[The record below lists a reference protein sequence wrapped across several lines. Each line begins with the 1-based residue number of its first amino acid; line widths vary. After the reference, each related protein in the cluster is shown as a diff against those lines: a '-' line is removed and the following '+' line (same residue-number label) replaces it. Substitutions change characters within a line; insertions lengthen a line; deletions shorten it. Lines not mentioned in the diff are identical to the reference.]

1 LRYIRAHYGIALVI
15 AAVDQDRLPID
26 DLSGYA
32 DFANYVANT
41 VKKLHAAP
49 APVRGAGG
57 PGAGA
62 ARREEIRSNTDK
74 EKKFNAKWT
83 QLDILV
89 AAVGTPFLCAKD
101 RSFERISNA
110 VSLRY
115 DVDEHA
121 NQIKNAI
128 TSLGH
133 FKGRTI
139 LLVDCFDLTF
149 ERSLREHTGQH
160 PDILSAIASQQF
172 RELVEP
178 KLTRVAEWISTT
190 AGKMAVVFVC
200 ATARQRGEALRHLLY
215 NALKKL
221 RATTTTYGLVQPH
234 DDQFSIAVCRHSSEC
249 SKCHTKTGRDADNE
263 EEIVDWI
270 ARGLD
275 AIAWM

>member
-1 LRYIRAHYGIALVI
+1 MRYIRAHYGIALVI
-15 AAVDQDRLPID
+15 AAVDQDRLPIG
-26 DLSGYA
+26 DLSGDA

-49 APVRGAGG
+49 ALVAGG

-89 AAVGTPFLCAKD
+89 ATAGTPFLCAKD
-101 RSFERISNA
+101 RSFERISKA
-110 VSLRY
+110 VSRY

-128 TSLGH
+128 TSLGP

-160 PDILSAIASQQF
+160 PDILSAIASEQF

-178 KLTRVAEWISTT
+178 KLTRVAKWISTT

-200 ATARQRGEALRHLLY
+200 ATARQRGDALRHLLY

-221 RATTTTYGLVQPH
+221 RATTTTYGLVEPD
-234 DDQFSIAVCRHSSEC
+234 DDQLSIAVCRHSSEC
-249 SKCHTKTGRDADNE
+249 SKCHTKTRRDADNE
-263 EEIVDWI
+263 KEIVDWI
-270 ARGLD
+270 AFGLD

>member
-1 LRYIRAHYGIALVI
+1 MRYIRAHYGIALVI

-62 ARREEIRSNTDK
+62 AGREETRSNTNK

-89 AAVGTPFLCAKD
+89 AAVGTAFLCARD
-101 RSFERISNA
+101 RSFERFSKA
-110 VSLRY
+110 GSLRY
-115 DVDEHA
+115 NVDTHA
-121 NQIKNAI
+121 DQIKNAI

-139 LLVDCFDLTF
+139 LLVDCFELAS
-149 ERSLREHTGQH
+149 EQSLREHTGQH
-160 PDILSAIASQQF
+160 PDILSAITSQQW
-172 RELVEP
+172 ELVEP